1 MPAKHLSS
9 SYSIEVTPEQFMAI
23 EVRDKA
29 GSAIHVRWSG
39 LSSLLEEALEFYKI
53 QYNLNYG
60 YTIFFHV
67 LDEDQANVD
76 FVEEIINQYAKNV
89 SLSDI
94 LSYVDSKIGV
104 KENCIARIVAENEYL
119 VGLNESFD

>member
-23 EVRDKA
+23 EARDKA
-29 GSAIHVRWSG
+29 GSTIHVRWSG

-53 QYNLNYG
+53 QYNIHYG

-67 LDEDQANVD
+67 LVEDQLNVNYA
-76 FVEEIINQYAKNV
+76 EEIISQYAMNI
-89 SLSDI
+89 SLANI
-94 LSYVDSKIGV
+94 LSFVDTQIGV
-104 KENCIARIVAENEYL
+104 KENCIARIVADNEYL
-119 VGLNESFD
+119 VGLNETFD

>member
-29 GSAIHVRWSG
+29 GSTIHVRWSG
-39 LSSLLEEALEFYKI
+39 LSSLFEEVLEFYKI
-53 QYNLNYG
+53 QYNINYG

-67 LDEDQANVD
+67 LVEDQLNVNYA
-76 FVEEIINQYAKNV
+76 EEVINQYAKNIP
-89 SLSDI
+89 LSAI
-94 LSYVDSKIGV
+94 LSFIDTQIGV
-104 KENCIARIVAENEYL
+104 KENCIARIVADNEFL
-119 VGLNESFD
+119 VGLDESFD